1 MRRSALALLAILFCH
16 IALVSAQ
23 QTAIPPE
30 LRPWESWVMYGEE
43 FRRCPVRNGVA
54 ADGADAFVCTWPGRM
69 HVAVSAGGGEF
80 RQSWRVYAE
89 SWVAL
94 PGDSEHWPEDVR
106 VDGALAAAVER
117 SGVPQLRL
125 GAGDHTISGSFTWAR
140 RPESLQLA
148 ALTALVDLSIDG
160 KAIAPVELRAGR
172 LWLGAVRTVT
182 VPRALQMQ
190 VYRLLQDEIP
200 LRLTT
205 QLQLKVS
212 GDAREEVLARVL
224 PDGFVPMTA
233 GGELPMRFEP
243 DGRLRVQV
251 RSGEHELTIVAR
263 ATAAADAIAVPQGD
277 GAWADEEV
285 WSYSSNDRLRITAL
299 EGAPAID
306 PIQAGVP
313 DDWRSMSAFRLQRGA
328 RVTIAERSRGLSSA
342 DAHRLALDRQL
353 WLTFDHEDFIAADH
367 IIGTMQQGWRLDML
381 APYRLLNARRA
392 DEMLLITDGADG
404 RTGVEVR
411 NAEVNLTTLARVP
424 RHDARA
430 ATGWD
435 ARFDGVQT
443 VLHLPPGHRLF
454 AAWGADDAPGAWVN
468 QWRLLDLFLLM
479 LAAAAAFRLLG
490 WGGAALAAAVIL
502 LTHQES
508 GAPGWLWINLFVAV
522 ALLRFVPEG
531 RLRAWVGR
539 YQFVSL
545 LALAFVLIA
554 FGVQQYRFALHP
566 QLMQSGYGEVYGIGP
581 MDRAEKREY
590 ANAPAEV
597 ASDVAGTVEEQSL
610 ISASPASPA
619 PPATQLAVPS
629 LREREPKRLER
640 YAPDTTLQTG
650 PGIPNWSYLTYQ
662 LRWSGPVDEKQTVRL
677 TIVPPL
683 VLSLWRIVGVLAAVT
698 LLLAI
703 VKLAYGFPTSWR
715 LPPWRSSA
723 AAGLLLA
730 LLASGFAPR
739 THAQAPDPALLTELK
754 KRLIEPAKCVPNC
767 VQAVMATV
775 IVSGERL
782 DVQME
787 VHAQANV
794 VLGIPQA
801 GQQWVVDRV
810 TVDDRAAESVA
821 SRAGQLQLPLAPGV
835 HRVSIGGRVADAY
848 ELALEFP
855 TVPRR
860 IAVRAEGWDAAGVS
874 EGRLLNSSLQLT
886 RRTSAGATERLAV
899 SQRFPPFVRIHRR
912 VFMGLDWTVATTV
925 ERLAPE
931 EGAFTLRLPL
941 LAGESVLTPGLQ
953 VGAEGVLVSMAAGES
968 TVSWESALERVDRLQ
983 WAAAASDRPWV
994 EQWDIV
1000 VSPTWHAE
1008 FAGTPAIL
1016 PTEDSGGLW
1025 INQFLPRPGET
1036 LDLTIVR
1043 PAASAGATVALDSV
1057 NVVTSFGQRVADTT
1071 LNFSYRSSRGGRHDL
1086 RLPADAQVKSVAA
1099 DGRTL
1104 SLRPS
1109 NGVLPLTLVP
1119 GQHSVAVEFSGGDG
1133 IGLVSRPP
1141 QLDLGVEGT
1150 NVNTTLALPRDRW
1163 ILFAWGKGVG
1173 PAILYW
1179 GELVVFI
1186 VVALALGRLRRT
1198 PLRTRDWL
1206 LLGLGLSTFSWW
1218 VLIVFAAWL
1227 FLLDRRPTVRIEK
1240 RWQFNAAQVL
1250 LAVFSIAALGVLVS
1264 AIPYGLLGEPDMGV
1278 INGYGNSMSW
1288 FMDRT
1293 APQLPQPFVVS
1304 VSIWFYKLAMLLW
1317 ALWLSF
1323 ALLRW
1328 LPWAWRQ
1335 YASEGVWRGDS
1346 PAEA

>member
-16 IALVSAQ
+16 IGSVPAQ
-23 QTAIPPE
+23 QLAIPPE
-30 LRPWESWVMYGEE
+30 LKPWESWVMYGQE
-43 FRRCPVRNGVA
+43 FRRCPLRNGVA
-54 ADGADAFVCTWPGRM
+54 EDGADAFVCTWPGRM
-69 HVAVSAGGGEF
+69 HVAVSSSGGEF
-80 RQSWRVYAE
+80 RQSWRIYAD

-94 PGDSEHWPEDVR
+94 PGDGEHWPEDVR
-106 VDGALAAAVER
+106 VDGAPAAAVEHD
-117 SGVPQLRL
+117 GVPQLRL
-125 GAGDHTISGSFTWAR
+125 GAGDHTISGSFTWTR

-148 ALTALVDLSIDG
+148 ALTALVDLTIDG
-160 KAIAPVELRAGR
+160 KSIAPVELRGGR

-182 VPRALQMQ
+182 VPRALQVQ
-190 VYRLLQDEIP
+190 VYRLLQDDIP

-212 GDAREEVLARVL
+212 GDAREEVLARAL
-224 PDGFVPMTA
+224 PDGFVPMATS
-233 GGELPMRFEP
+233 GELPMRFEP

-251 RSGEHELTIVAR
+251 RSGEHELTIIAR
-263 ATAAADAIAVPQGD
+263 AASAADAIAVPQSE

-285 WSYSSNDRLRITAL
+285 WSYGSNDRLRITAL

-328 RVTIAERSRGLSSA
+328 TVTIAERSRGLSSA
-342 DAHRLALDRQL
+342 DAHRLTLERQL

-367 IIGTMQQGWRLDML
+367 IVGTMQQGWRLDML
-381 APYRLLNARRA
+381 APYRLLNARRT
-392 DEMLLITDGADG
+392 DEMLLITDGAAG

-424 RHDARA
+424 RDRARA

-443 VLHLPPGHRLF
+443 ILHLPPGHRLF

-490 WGGAALAAAVIL
+490 WGGAVLAAGVIL

-522 ALLRFVPEG
+522 GLLRFVPAG
-531 RLRAWVGR
+531 RLRVWVGR

-545 LALAFVLIA
+545 VALGFVLIA

-566 QLMQSGYGEVYGIGP
+566 QLMEGGETGEVFGIAP
-581 MDRAEKREY
+581 VEMAERRAM
-590 ANAPAEV
+590 PAM
-597 ASDVAGTVEEQSL
+597 
-610 ISASPASPA
+610 
-619 PPATQLAVPS
+619 LAVPEVALDSAAGVANMVPAPAAPATSEPS
-629 LREREPKRLER
+629 LRYAPKRLER
-640 YAPDTTLQTG
+640 YAPDATLQTG
-650 PGIPNWSYLTYQ
+650 PGIPNWSYLTYF

-683 VLSLWRIVGVLAAVT
+683 ALSLWRIVGVLAAVA

-703 VKLAYGFPTSWR
+703 VKRAYGVPTNWR
-715 LPPWRSSA
+715 LPPWRSTA
-723 AAGLLLA
+723 AAGLFLA
-730 LLASGFAPR
+730 ILASGFAPR
-739 THAQAPDPALLTELK
+739 AHAQAPDPALLTELK
-754 KRLIEPAKCVPNC
+754 KRLSEPAKCVPNC

-775 IVSGERL
+775 SVDGDRL

-794 VLGIPQA
+794 VLGIPRA
-801 GQQWVVDRV
+801 GQQWVIDRV
-810 TVDDRAAESVA
+810 TVDDRATDSVA
-821 SRAGQLQLPLAPGV
+821 SIAEQLQLPLAPGV
-835 HRVSIGGRVADAY
+835 HRVSIGGRIAQAY

-860 IAVRAEGWDAAGVS
+860 IAVRAEGWDAAGIS

-886 RRTSAGATERLAV
+886 RRMTAGATERMAV
-899 SQRFPPFVRIHRR
+899 SQRFPPFVRLHRR
-912 VFMGLDWTVATTV
+912 VYLGLDWTVTTTV

-941 LAGESVLTPGLQ
+941 LTGESVLTPGLQ
-953 VGAEGVLVSMAAGES
+953 VGDEGVLVSMASGES
-968 TVSWESALERVDRLQ
+968 AVSWDSALERVDRLH
-983 WAAAASDRPWV
+983 WVAAASDKSWV
-994 EQWDIV
+994 EQWDVV

-1016 PTEDSGGLW
+1016 PVGSSDGLW
-1025 INQFLPRPGET
+1025 SNEFLPRPGET
-1036 LDLTIVR
+1036 LDLTVVR
-1043 PAASAGATVALDSV
+1043 PASSEGATVAVDTV
-1057 NVVTSFGQRVADTT
+1057 NLVTRFGQRVADTT

-1086 RLPADAQVKSVAA
+1086 RLPQDAQVKSVVA
-1099 DGRTL
+1099 DGKTL
-1104 SLRPS
+1104 SLRPT
-1109 NGVLPLTLVP
+1109 NGVLPLTLIP
-1119 GQHSVAVEFSGGDG
+1119 GQHTVAVEFSGGDG
-1133 IGLVSRPP
+1133 IGLVSQPP
-1141 QLDLGVEGT
+1141 QMDLGVEGT
-1150 NVNTTLALPRDRW
+1150 NVNTSLTLPRDRW

-1227 FLLDRRPTVRIEK
+1227 FLLDRRPAVHIEK

-1278 INGYGNSMSW
+1278 INGYGGMSW

-1293 APQLPQPFVVS
+1293 APQLPQPFVLS

-1335 YASEGVWRGDS
+1335 YASAGVWR
-1346 PAEA
+1346 AKE